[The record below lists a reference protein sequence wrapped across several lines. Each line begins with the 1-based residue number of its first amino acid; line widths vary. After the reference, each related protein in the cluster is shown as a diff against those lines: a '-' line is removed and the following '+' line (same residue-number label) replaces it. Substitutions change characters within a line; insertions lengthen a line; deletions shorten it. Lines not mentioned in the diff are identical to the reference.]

1 MIKAQIINGVLHLPS
16 TITIMAPRKMEQ
28 RKRGDY
34 PAYKSDASINFRM
47 NEEKFAA
54 IKEAAKVLGIPY
66 SEFIR
71 WVAYACANEVLRI
84 EKVTRQEQG
93 MRSVAEE
100 NNQPS
105 KREVRPRIP
114 FVALSKDFDPYKG

>member
-1 MIKAQIINGVLHLPS
+1 MMKAAIIKGVLHLPS

-47 NEEKFAA
+47 NEEKYAA
-54 IKEAAKVLGIPY
+54 VKEAAEVLGIPN

-71 WVAYACANEVLRI
+71 WVIYACANEVLRI
-84 EKVTRQEQG
+84 ERVTRQEQG
-93 MRSVAEE
+93 MKSPAEE
-100 NNQPS
+100 ANQPT